1 MRLALAGLGF
11 LALAAAPAQAADLRL
26 PVKAPPATVITY
38 YNWTG
43 FYVGGHAGYG
53 WADFSGTDTLTG
65 LVTGSAAADGFMY
78 GATLGFNWQVG
89 SWVFGVE
96 GELSWGDVK
105 WSQTGLAGLAS
116 GEIKLDNVYTAA
128 ARIGYAFDRTLI
140 YGKLGGAWTEET
152 YNFSVLGATATGSE
166 SRTGWLV
173 GIGLEYAFWGGWSGK
188 IEYNYMDLGSKTVT
202 LATTGGL
209 VALPASI
216 DLTVQTVKLGLNY
229 KFNWGRF

>member
-26 PVKAPPATVITY
+26 PVKAPATVITY

-43 FYVGGHAGYG
+43 FYVGGHVGYG
-53 WADFSGTDTLTG
+53 WADFDSGGPFVGATLAEASG
-65 LVTGSAAADGFMY
+65 LMY
-78 GATLGFNWQVG
+78 GATLGFNWQAG
-89 SWVFGVE
+89 AWVFGVE
-96 GELSWGDVK
+96 GELSWGDIK
-105 WSQTGLAGLAS
+105 WSQAVGGIGTG
-116 GEIKLDNVYTAA
+116 EVKLDNIYTAA

-140 YGKLGGAWTEET
+140 YGKIGGAWTEET
-152 YNFSVLGATATGSE
+152 YNFMVLGATATGSE

-173 GIGLEYAFWGGWSGK
+173 GLGLEYAFWGGWSGK
-188 IEYNYMDLGSKTVT
+188 IEYNYMDMGSKTVT

-209 VALPASI
+209 IAVPTNI
-216 DLTVQTVKLGLNY
+216 DLTVQTVKVGLNY